1 MGSMLVGKRGVLVGA
16 DGRDVQLGQ
25 CGVQTSVGERWWS
38 KQSTMWHLA
47 AGVD

>member
-25 CGVQTSVGERWWS
+25 CGVQTSVGERLQS
-38 KQSTMWHLA
+38 KQSTVWQLA